1 MATRSTIAVEYPD
14 GTVRAIYCHWD
25 GYLEGVGATLVEHY
39 ADFDQ
44 ADALINMGDIS
55 SLDSTVEGS
64 EFYARDR
71 GEEFVPAE
79 QYGSLRDY
87 TPRGRMEEYNY
98 VRLYKT
104 GEWQVAALYN
114 DRAEGSVK
122 ECLAQIE
129 NAA

>member
-25 GYLEGVGATLVEHY
+25 GYLDGVGATLVEHY

-44 ADALINMGDIS
+44 ADRLINQGDMS
-55 SLDSTVEGS
+55 SLDSTIEGS

-71 GEEFVPAE
+71 DEEFVPAD

-87 TPRGRMEEYNY
+87 TMRRRLEEYNY
-98 VRLYKT
+98 VRLYAT
-104 GEWQVAALYN
+104 GEWRVAALYN

-122 ECLAQIE
+122 ECLAALE
-129 NAA
+129 V